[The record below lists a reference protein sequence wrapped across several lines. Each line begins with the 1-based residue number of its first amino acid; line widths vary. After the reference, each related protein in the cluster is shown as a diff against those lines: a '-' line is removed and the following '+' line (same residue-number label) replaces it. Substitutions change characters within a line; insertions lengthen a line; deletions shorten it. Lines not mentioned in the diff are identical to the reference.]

1 MSNEDNQ
8 QLAIQQFAMIWNY
21 NAHVEHQHNYYNGK
35 LMTDDAELEEE
46 KDSTQTKEGEDT
58 SSEKEE
64 IDPSVV
70 FVERVKVIM
79 LKAEK
84 DNGKQKQN
92 NSRSYTTTYI
102 YHVDGKGFC
111 KVMDEL
117 LANYEYVIK
126 DYLKG
131 ATAENAGS
139 IKYVCPFIG
148 YVLDTHLYS
157 AAMMPKNEFKKVMQA
172 VYGKNTSATLKM
184 SDKNPS
190 NEAIV
195 LYETAKEIMEK
206 HKTAELPDSRSEV
219 I

>member
-1 MSNEDNQ
+1 MNNEENQ

-35 LMTDDAELEEE
+35 PMTDDAKFEEV
-46 KDSTQTKEGEDT
+46 KDSPQTEESEGT
-58 SSEKEE
+58 STEREE
-64 IDPSVV
+64 IDPAVV
-70 FVERVKVIM
+70 FVERVKDIM

-102 YHVDGKGFC
+102 YHVDGKGFG

-117 LANYEYVIK
+117 LTNYEYVIK
-126 DYLKG
+126 DYLEG
-131 ATAENAGS
+131 ATAETAGS

-148 YVLDTHLYS
+148 FVLDTHLYS
-157 AAMMPKNEFKKVMQA
+157 AAKMPKNEFKEVMQT
-172 VYGKNTSATLKM
+172 VYGKGTSAVSKM

-190 NEAIV
+190 NEADV
-195 LYETAKEIMEK
+195 LYKTAKEIMEK
-206 HKTAELPDSRSEV
+206 HKNG
-219 I
+219 

>member
-1 MSNEDNQ
+1 MNNEEKQ
-8 QLAIQQFAMIWNY
+8 QLAIRQFAMIWNY
-21 NAHVEHQHNYYNGK
+21 NAHVEHQHNYFNGK
-35 LMTDDAELEEE
+35 PMVDDAEYEEV
-46 KDSTQTKEGEDT
+46 KDSPQTKEDKGT
-58 SSEKEE
+58 PSEKEE
-64 IDPSVV
+64 IDPTFA
-70 FVERVKVIM
+70 FVERVKEIM

-102 YHVDGKGFC
+102 YNVDGKGFC

-117 LANYEYVIK
+117 LANYDYLII

-131 ATAENAGS
+131 ASAETAGS

-157 AAMMPKNEFKKVMQA
+157 SAKMPKNEFKKVLQV
-172 VYGKNTSATLKM
+172 VYGKGTSAVSKM

-190 NEAIV
+190 NEAEV
-195 LYETAKEIMEK
+195 LYKTAKEIMEK
-206 HKTAELPDSRSEV
+206 HKKG
-219 I
+219 